1 MMHRWSRTLILA
13 GLAAGCRAGVSDR
26 DAGAPD
32 ASPPVQRVIS
42 LHPYFR
48 DLRSVRAVRGDDTLT
63 FLFDTGGGAT
73 AITPALAASIGCRPY
88 GRQVGHRMDGE
99 PVAFQACDS
108 ISFVL
113 DGWAVR
119 HAPVAVFDVNAV
131 LPPSLPKLDGI
142 LSLESFRDQV
152 ITIDWPRSRIV
163 VHSKDE
169 QGTALAGQG
178 LRVRFATGDDGG
190 TLSALVPVAGRR
202 GPLWFLLDSGDILG
216 TLVDPHV
223 LRDSL
228 LTLRADSTVDLAIG
242 GRAAE
247 RTRVTAV
254 SINLDGVLGTAYL
267 LGGPVSLD
275 LRSVP

>member
-1 MMHRWSRTLILA
+1 MRRRTTTLILA
-13 GLAAGCRAGVSDR
+13 ALAAGCQAGVRDR
-26 DAGAPD
+26 DAGASD
-32 ASPPVQRVIS
+32 ASPPLQRVIA

-48 DLRSVRAVRGDDTLT
+48 DLRSVRAVRGSDTLT

-73 AITPALAASIGCRPY
+73 VISPALAASVGCRPF

-99 PVAFQACDS
+99 PVEFQACDS
-108 ISFVL
+108 ISFAL

-119 HAPVAVFDVNAV
+119 HAPVAVYDVNAL

-142 LSLESFRDQV
+142 LSLETFRDQV

-163 VHSKDE
+163 VHSTDE
-169 QGTALAGQG
+169 RETALARQG
-178 LRVRFATGDDGG
+178 LPVRFATGDNGG
-190 TLSALVPVAGRR
+190 TISALVPVEGRR

-216 TLVDPHV
+216 TLVDSHV
-223 LRDSL
+223 LQDSL

-242 GRAAE
+242 DRAAE
-247 RTRVTAV
+247 RIRVTVV

-267 LGGPVSLD
+267 LRGPVSLD